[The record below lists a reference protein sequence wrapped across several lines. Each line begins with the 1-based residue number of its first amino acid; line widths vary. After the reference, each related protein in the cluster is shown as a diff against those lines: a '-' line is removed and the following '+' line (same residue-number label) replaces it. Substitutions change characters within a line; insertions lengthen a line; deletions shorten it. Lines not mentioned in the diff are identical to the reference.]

1 MLKFEEL
8 SLIQK
13 DALKEIGNIGSGHA
27 ATALSQLLL
36 EKIEMNVPNISILPL
51 TEVSHYLGGPEE
63 LVVGIF
69 MRVYGDSPGKMMFIF
84 NQKDALTLVNLAMNR
99 NLPDEKSIDEVDQS
113 VLQEISNIM
122 AGAYLNALTKL
133 TSLNLLSSVPA
144 YACDMAGAIINSV
157 LSDLG
162 MIGDYALLVET
173 QFNLTER
180 KLNGHFFLFPDP
192 GALEVIMEALGV
204 E

>member
-1 MLKFEEL
+1 MLKFEDL
-8 SLIQK
+8 NPLQK
-13 DALKEIGNIGSGHA
+13 DVFKEIGNIGSGHA

-36 EKIEMNVPNISILPL
+36 ERIHMTVPNISILPL
-51 TEVSHYLGGPEE
+51 AEVSNYLGGAEE
-63 LVVGIF
+63 IVVGIF
-69 MRVYGDSPGKMMFIF
+69 MKVFGDAPGKMMFIF
-84 NQKDALTLVNLAMNR
+84 NQNDAVTLESLVINR
-99 NLPDEKSIDEVDQS
+99 NLPDEESSGEFDQS

-144 YACDMAGAIINSV
+144 YACDMAGAIINTV

-173 QFNLTER
+173 QFNLTEQ
-180 KLNGHFFLFPDP
+180 KLNGHFFLVPDP
-192 GALEVIMEALGV
+192 GALETIMDSLGI
-204 E
+204 